1 MLGNLHPAQRRWRDT
16 KCKFQRIKKYRSAS
30 TEVSSHVNR
39 SSKTYCSKKKEYV
52 MVNDQKAILF
62 NNEAFYAAFSCG
74 DIAAMSCLW
83 AETDDVSVIHPGW
96 KPLFGREAVLSSWAD
111 IVSEGGFS
119 SIICREPHLFLRND
133 YATVVCFEDIN
144 GIFLAATNVFI
155 KQGDSWRIMHHQ
167 AAPTSGRPSKQN
179 ESSQSVN

>member
-1 MLGNLHPAQRRWRDT
+1 M
-16 KCKFQRIKKYRSAS
+16 
-30 TEVSSHVNR
+30 
-39 SSKTYCSKKKEYV
+39 
-52 MVNDQKAILF
+52 MNDQEAILF
-62 NNEAFYAAFSCG
+62 TNEAFYAAFSCG

-96 KPLFGREAVLSSWAD
+96 EPLFGREAVLSSWAD
-111 IVSEGGFS
+111 IVSEGGFP

-133 YATVVCFEDIN
+133 YATVVCFEDID

-179 ESSQSVN
+179 ELSQSVN